1 MSLRHRLVVPSH
13 SKGGEEMLRKMLS
26 VRLVLLLA
34 AVAALA
40 VFVGDSPWGPA

>member
-1 MSLRHRLVVPSH
+1 
-13 SKGGEEMLRKMLS
+13 MLRKMLS
-26 VRLVLLLA
+26 VRRVLMLA

>member
-1 MSLRHRLVVPSH
+1 
-13 SKGGEEMLRKMLS
+13 MLRKMLS